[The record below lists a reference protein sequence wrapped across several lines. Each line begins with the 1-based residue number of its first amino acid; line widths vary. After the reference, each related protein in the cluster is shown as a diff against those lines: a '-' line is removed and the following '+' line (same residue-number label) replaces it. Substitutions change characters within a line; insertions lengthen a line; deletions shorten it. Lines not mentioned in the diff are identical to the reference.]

1 MWPTCSVS
9 LRSGRHGYKFRTI
22 VRSQGV
28 NLLTIGEFAAAGGVG
43 VETVRFYQRRGLL
56 RTLAREGGIRHYGGE
71 DVRRL
76 RFIRQAQAAGFT
88 LEEIRELLELDAGED
103 RSRARELAK
112 ARIEAL
118 DAKIADLRRAR
129 DALRRLASECG
140 EGSIGPC
147 PILAS
152 FDV

>member
-1 MWPTCSVS
+1 M
-9 LRSGRHGYKFRTI
+9 

-43 VETVRFYQRRGLL
+43 VETVRFYQRRDLL
-56 RTLAREGGIRHYGGE
+56 RTPVREGGIRHYGRE

-118 DAKIADLRRAR
+118 DAKIAELQRAR
-129 DALRRLASECG
+129 DALRRLASACG
-140 EGSIGPC
+140 EGSTGPC

-152 FDV
+152 FDG

>member
-1 MWPTCSVS
+1 MV
-9 LRSGRHGYKFRTI
+9 RNQG
-22 VRSQGV
+22 VRSLSVGMPEGAGS
-28 NLLTIGEFAAAGGVG
+28 LTIGELAAAGGVG
-43 VETVRFYQRRGLL
+43 VETIRFYQRRALL
-56 RTLAREGGIRHYGGE
+56 RIPARGDGIRHYGRE
-71 DVRRL
+71 DLRRL

-103 RSRARELAK
+103 RTRARELAK

-118 DAKIADLRRAR
+118 GAKIADLQRAR

-140 EGSIGPC
+140 EGSTGPC